1 MAAAGKRKTPK
12 RLFKDLFDMKDME
25 YPPFIPLV
33 YTYASRVSKMP
44 VEEMLADP
52 AGLSRSLIMSQEL
65 FDYDGVISHYDP
77 CLEMEHLSQC
87 CDWVPKEVSGQV
99 RLRPGPSLI
108 TGRALSDRPV
118 GSMPVVRESASLM
131 SATIGKE
138 VPVIGVLNGPVSLVR
153 RILDEHRPLSESK
166 DALKGRLEDVQGP
179 LVDFVKAYCNQGLDA
194 IWMIEEDWGSVT
206 ERDMEWLQPVYATF
220 FNVTRYFDMKAV
232 VAFHNYDPANPDIYF
247 SLGADALYFGG
258 NKPEELPLKRLVDLV
273 DRSGVCA
280 GIGCPLPQGHQAV
293 SSEQLVENVR
303 DIGHGFFLSTSCE
316 VDPETPPECLTA
328 MVQMIKE

>member
-12 RLFKDLFDMKDME
+12 RLFKDLFDLKDME

-44 VEEMLADP
+44 VEEMLGDP
-52 AGLSRSLIMSQEL
+52 TGLSRGLIMSQEL

-77 CLEMEHLSQC
+77 CLEMEHLSEC
-87 CDWVPKEVSGQV
+87 CDWVPQEVSGQV
-99 RLRPGPSLI
+99 RLRPGTSLI
-108 TGRALSDRPV
+108 TGRALSDRPA
-118 GSMPVVRESASLM
+118 GSMPVVLESASLV

-153 RILDEHRPLSESK
+153 RILDEHRPLCESK

-206 ERDMEWLQPVYATF
+206 ERDMEWLQPLYATF
-220 FNVTRYFDMKAV
+220 FNVTGYFDVKAV
-232 VAFHNYDPANPDIYF
+232 VAFHNYDPSHPDIYF

-258 NKPEELPLKRLVDLV
+258 GKSEELPLKELSDLV
-273 DRSGVCA
+273 DRSGVCV
-280 GIGCPLPQGHQAV
+280 GIGCPLPQDCQAV
-293 SSEQLVENVR
+293 SDTQLIENVKG
-303 DIGHGFFLSTSCE
+303 IGHGFFLSTCFE
-316 VDPETPPECLTA
+316 VDPEVPPERLTA
-328 MVQMIKE
+328 MVQAVKE